1 MLTNYAS
8 SRCQPGEGPSRGLL
22 HDYEPSDGP
31 FWSTDSEAGGEV
43 AWGHGDPPQYA
54 GHIMEEVKSDS
65 ELQAQYIPKN
75 PVSRVIQCA
84 AVQSENEVTYFD
96 PL

>member
-1 MLTNYAS
+1 MS
-8 SRCQPGEGPSRGLL
+8 GQ
-22 HDYEPSDGP
+22 
-31 FWSTDSEAGGEV
+31 
-43 AWGHGDPPQYA
+43 
-54 GHIMEEVKSDS
+54 IMEEVRTDS